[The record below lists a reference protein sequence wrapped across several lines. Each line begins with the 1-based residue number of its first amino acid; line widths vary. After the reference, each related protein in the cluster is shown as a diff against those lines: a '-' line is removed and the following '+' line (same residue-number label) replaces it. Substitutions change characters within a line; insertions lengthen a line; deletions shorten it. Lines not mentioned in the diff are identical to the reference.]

1 MEPMQLLVE
10 VLNQQ
15 TQLIE
20 GVDESQDT
28 PDNQDASV
36 EEASQ
41 VEALEE
47 EIERSPG
54 GRNEEGTEVLD
65 IADAEPVHVVT
76 PDHANKNQEVSEVP
90 NIDAPPISIH
100 DSHNYRRLP
109 FTWFGVRISI
119 KSERKTKFVIF
130 EKFRLNKLSEVNGS
144 GISVVTL
151 HDRKK
156 ILMTEETT
164 EEEGRDD
171 PELQNEYNLTFFK
184 CSSTSWL
191 MTNC

>member
-1 MEPMQLLVE
+1 MYGYIYICIYIFYIYIRFFFH
-10 VLNQQ
+10 Q

-54 GRNEEGTEVLD
+54 GRNEEGTENLD

-76 PDHANKNQEVSEVP
+76 PDHSNKNQEVDEVP
-90 NIDAPPISIH
+90 NIDAPPLSIH
-100 DSHNYRRLP
+100 DTHNYRR
-109 FTWFGVRISI
+109 
-119 KSERKTKFVIF
+119 
-130 EKFRLNKLSEVNGS
+130 
-144 GISVVTL
+144 
-151 HDRKK
+151 
-156 ILMTEETT
+156 
-164 EEEGRDD
+164 
-171 PELQNEYNLTFFK
+171 
-184 CSSTSWL
+184 
-191 MTNC
+191 